1 MMSVHDWEWTEN
13 INVTTLANIGHTRWW
28 LRTRT
33 QYRCR
38 RRTASH
44 VSRTQ
49 GEPILP
55 QNFGKVDSLISTNL
69 PVYRG
74 FWGQK
79 PNIMVDKTECFTHK
93 LWQLSV
99 NQSCLSTHGFGVLQ
113 TKKNHMLHPPRPIY
127 CSCPMLNALT
137 RPIYFYLEIFSL
149 LSHAQCF

>member
-1 MMSVHDWEWTEN
+1 MMSVDDWEWTEN
-13 INVTTLANIGHTRWW
+13 INVTTLPNIGHTRWW

-49 GEPILP
+49 GEA
-55 QNFGKVDSLISTNL
+55 KVDPLISTN
-69 PVYRG
+69 PPAFWG

-79 PNIMVDKTECFTHK
+79 PNIMVDKTECFTHR

-127 CSCPMLNALT
+127 
-137 RPIYFYLEIFSL
+137 FYREVFLL
-149 LSHAQCF
+149 LSHAQCFNPANLFLSRNIFTPVPCSML